1 MIIYDMILY
10 YNITAAV
17 RLIGS
22 LYIMIYRVAERA
34 VGWWL
39 GSGRGRPAGGAA
51 RRPPRLSPDVF
62 LTFS

>member
-1 MIIYDMILY
+1 MLIGVRGI
-10 YNITAAV
+10 NITAAV

-39 GSGRGRPAGGAA
+39 GSGRGRPPGERPGGHRGYRA
-51 RRPPRLSPDVF
+51 
-62 LTFS
+62 TFF